1 MNSSNPLQ
9 MLMQMGQI
17 GQASPLGV
25 GANPLQQMM
34 GMGSPMRQP
43 IDPRKFTAAATKL
56 DKQTLANLVTKA
68 RQQGISEQEIEA
80 GLNFLLKLK

>member
-9 MLMQMGQI
+9 MLMQMGQMS
-17 GQASPLGV
+17 QQ

-34 GMGSPMRQP
+34 NMGTPQRQP
-43 IDPRKFTAAATKL
+43 IDPQKFSAAAAKL

-68 RQQGISEQEIEA
+68 RQQGISEAEIEA